1 MSDSNLPAPQAVDLL
16 IVDDDADLRELLRY
30 YFTNLGYNTATA
42 TNGRDAIQFCAEF
55 KPRLILLDINLPGPD
70 GHEVYE
76 AVRNMSDS
84 ENTAIIFLTQHNTR
98 DDRLA
103 GLGLGADDFI
113 GKPFDIQEL
122 RLRVQ
127 RRLGK

>member
-1 MSDSNLPAPQAVDLL
+1 MSELNPPTPQPIDLL
-16 IVDDDADLRELLRY
+16 IVDDDVDLRELLHF
-30 YFTNLGYNTATA
+30 YFSNLGYRVEIAA
-42 TNGRDAIQFCAEF
+42 NGRDAIQFCAQL

-76 AVRNMSDS
+76 AIRKMPDTD
-84 ENTAIIFLTQHNTR
+84 NTSIIFLTQHNTR

>member
-1 MSDSNLPAPQAVDLL
+1 MSDSNLPAPETVDLL

-30 YFTNLGYNTATA
+30 YFTNLGYTAATA
-42 TNGRDAIQFCAEF
+42 TNGRDAIQFCTQF

-70 GHEVYE
+70 GHEVYA
-76 AVRNMSDS
+76 AVRNMPDS

>member
-1 MSDSNLPAPQAVDLL
+1 MSDLNPTAPETIDLL
-16 IVDDDADLRELLRY
+16 IVDDDADLRELLRF
-30 YFTNLGYNTATA
+30 YFSNLGYRAETAA
-42 TNGRDAIQFCAEF
+42 NGRDAIKFCALN

-76 AVRNMSDS
+76 AVRHMPGSD
-84 ENTAIIFLTQHNTR
+84 NTSIIFLTQHNTR
-98 DDRLA
+98 DDRLT

>member
-1 MSDSNLPAPQAVDLL
+1 MSNPSPSAPQAIDLL
-16 IVDDDADLRELLRY
+16 IVDDDADLRELLRF
-30 YFTNLGYNTATA
+30 YFSNLGYETHTAS
-42 TNGRDAIQFCAEF
+42 NGRDAIKFCAQF

-76 AVRNMSDS
+76 AVRDMPDTNSIS
-84 ENTAIIFLTQHNTR
+84 IIFLTQHNTR

-103 GLGLGADDFI
+103 GLGLGADDYI
-113 GKPFDIQEL
+113 GKPFDVQEL